1 MEVRDNGVGIPKSHL
16 PFVFKRFYR
25 VAKHRGSEVK
35 GTGLGLSIVK
45 RAVEAH
51 GGKIF
56 VDSTP
61 GISTAFTIQLPLPP
75 VYLEGEL

>member
-1 MEVRDNGVGIPKSHL
+1 
-16 PFVFKRFYR
+16 
-25 VAKHRGSEVK
+25 KHRGSEVK

-61 GISTAFTIQLPLPP
+61 GIATTFTIELPLPP
-75 VYLEGEL
+75 AFVEADA